1 MEDKDSAQ
9 LKKALKGICSG
20 TNLKFEDFA
29 DVLYNNSKV
38 MREQTRLKRDL
49 KKSIVHM
56 QKEQKRALSSVY
68 FKMKV
73 SDDFLSC
80 SPHTDQNGDYM

>member
-1 MEDKDSAQ
+1 MEDKDSGK

-20 TNLKFEDFA
+20 TNLKYEDFL
-29 DVLYNNSKV
+29 DVLYHNTKV
-38 MREQTRLKRDL
+38 MREQTRLRRDL
-49 KKSIVHM
+49 KKSTVHM
-56 QKEQKRALSSVY
+56 QKEQKRALSSIY
-68 FKMKV
+68 YKLKV